1 MLATRKRGL
10 EFIVPLLQDMC
21 QDDPAKRPTMDEVV
35 LRFTEI
41 MKGLSSWKLRTRLAD
56 VREPY
61 LDHFFRS
68 TTHWTRQIGR
78 ITRGIPAVPTA

>member
-10 EFIVPLLQDMC
+10 EFMVPLLQDMC

-56 VREPY
+56 MHERY
-61 LDHFFRS
+61 LEHFFHS
-68 TTHWTRQIGR
+68 SAHWAGQIGR
-78 ITRGIPAVPTA
+78 IARRIPAVPTV